1 MSETIEKVENQF
13 LTSGRIDAAYLR
25 QLAPYMTTTGSKIL
39 RIGLTVAVAGLM
51 VGNFF
56 STGNYLMLLGAVA
69 YTALMIFLFTF
80 AANHV
85 AKTTIKQFL
94 KDNPEGYIY
103 YSTSFGED
111 EVFVHNDKSDIS
123 GEAYYLYINKMVET
137 SDHYTL
143 FTKSNQYLPVFKST
157 MSPEMQEAFKAFI
170 QEKCIRLKIIQAGQ
184 GK

>member
-1 MSETIEKVENQF
+1 MSEQTERAESQF

-39 RIGLTVAVAGLM
+39 RLGLTVIIAALM
-51 VGNFF
+51 IGNFF
-56 STGNYLMLLGAVA
+56 STGNVWMLVGAVA
-69 YTALMIFLFTF
+69 YAALMICLFTF

-143 FTKSNQYLPVFKST
+143 FTRNNQYLPVFKQA
-157 MSPEMQEAFKAFI
+157 MSEAEREAFKAFI
-170 QEKCIRLKIIQAGQ
+170 QQKCIRLKLIQADGA
-184 GK
+184 K